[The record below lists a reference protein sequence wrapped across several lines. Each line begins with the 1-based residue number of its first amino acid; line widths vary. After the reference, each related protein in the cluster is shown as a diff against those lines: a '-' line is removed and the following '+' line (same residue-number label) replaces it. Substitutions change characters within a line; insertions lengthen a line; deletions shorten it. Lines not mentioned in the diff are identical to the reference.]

1 MSKFVDMTGW
11 IMSEHG
17 VPESRLTVLQRTE
30 NSKRGDAQWLCE
42 CSCLAHKKMVVSG
55 TNLRCGNTLSCG
67 CLRKE
72 KALSVSQQNRKIN
85 IYDLSGEYGIGWTNN
100 TNEEFYFDLEDYDK
114 IKDYAWHKDQRG
126 YVMSSKKKIGMH
138 QLLYGKYCD
147 HIDRNKMNNR
157 KSNLR
162 DSTHTENMQNRSVFK
177 NNKSGV
183 TGVYYDKRKEGWC
196 VQITKDKKQ
205 KYLGCFS
212 DKEIAIK
219 VRLEAEAKYFGDFAP
234 QRHLFEQ
241 YGITSQNDL
250 GQEYLNDIKEWLQK
264 EPVSIEEAKQYFL
277 KLGYTEE
284 EAMAYAEG
292 ANIYI

>member
-1 MSKFVDMTGW
+1 M
-11 IMSEHG
+11 
-17 VPESRLTVLQRTE
+17 
-30 NSKRGDAQWLCE
+30 
-42 CSCLAHKKMVVSG
+42 
-55 TNLRCGNTLSCG
+55 
-67 CLRKE
+67 
-72 KALSVSQQNRKIN
+72 
-85 IYDLSGEYGIGWTNN
+85 
-100 TNEEFYFDLEDYDK
+100 
-114 IKDYAWHKDQRG
+114 
-126 YVMSSKKKIGMH
+126 
-138 QLLYGKYCD
+138 
-147 HIDRNKMNNR
+147 
-157 KSNLR
+157 
-162 DSTHTENMQNRSVFK
+162 
-177 NNKSGV
+177 
-183 TGVYYDKRKEGWC
+183 
-196 VQITKDKKQ
+196 QITKDKQQ